1 MPRYKNKPKKFQEG
15 FNKNKQNLSNILEN
29 HKSMNINNNLLTNQ
43 EYFNCTDD
51 NPSKQELCKYIT
63 NKDIN
68 NEIIIKN
75 I

>member
-1 MPRYKNKPKKFQEG
+1 
-15 FNKNKQNLSNILEN
+15 
-29 HKSMNINNNLLTNQ
+29 MNINNNLLTNQ

-51 NPSKQELCKYIT
+51 NPSKQELSKYIT